1 MLVTE
6 AYGRPCAITR
16 ERALP
21 ALEAAHIRPF
31 SELETHTV
39 RNGLLLR
46 SDVHRLFDAGY
57 ITVTPGH
64 RVEASRRMRDD
75 FNDGENYMRLHGSA
89 IVLPANRDERPSP
102 DFLRWH
108 NENRYRG

>member
-16 ERALP
+16 ERVLP
-21 ALEAAHIRPF
+21 ALEAAHIRTF

-57 ITVTPGH
+57 ITVTPEH
-64 RVEASRRMRDD
+64 CVEASRRMRDD
-75 FNDGENYMRLHGSA
+75 FNDGELHEAARVCDRAPGKPGRTA
-89 IVLPANRDERPSP
+89 VAGLPALAQLVDRNS
-102 DFLRWH
+102 
-108 NENRYRG
+108 